1 MIHLDVD
8 RQFSDQVSED
18 LLRRA
23 GRAALQVCRADPSS
37 SLTIVVTDDHRMK
50 ELNSRFRQVD
60 QTTDVLAFPADFI
73 DPDTDAPYLGDVV
86 ISYPQAASQAEV
98 GGHQVEDEL
107 QLLTVHG
114 VLHLLGYDHL
124 DPEEKAAMWGL
135 QDQVLNALNLDL
147 SMEEDSI

>member
-1 MIHLDVD
+1 VIHLDVD
-8 RQFSDQVSED
+8 RQFLDQESED

-23 GRAALQVCRADPSS
+23 ARAALQGCRADPSS
-37 SLTIVVTDDHRMK
+37 TLTIVVTDDHNMK

-60 QTTDVLAFPADFI
+60 HTTDVLAFPADFH

-86 ISYPQAASQAEV
+86 ISYPQAASQAEI
-98 GGHQVEDEL
+98 GGHEVENEL

-124 DPEEKAAMWGL
+124 DSEEKAAMWGL
-135 QDQVLNALNLDL
+135 QYQVLNALNLDL
-147 SMEEDSI
+147 SVEED

>member
-1 MIHLDVD
+1 
-8 RQFSDQVSED
+8 
-18 LLRRA
+18 
-23 GRAALQVCRADPSS
+23 
-37 SLTIVVTDDHRMK
+37 MK
-50 ELNSRFRQVD
+50 ELNSRFLQVD
-60 QTTDVLAFPADFI
+60 QTTDVLAFPADFH
-73 DPDTDAPYLGDVV
+73 DPDTDGPYLGDVV
-86 ISYPQAASQAEV
+86 ISYPQAESQAEA

-147 SMEEDSI
+147 SVEEDSI

>member
-50 ELNSRFRQVD
+50 ELNRRFRQVD
-60 QTTDVLAFPADFI
+60 QTTDVLAFPADFH
-73 DPDTDAPYLGDVV
+73 DPDTDALYLGDVV
-86 ISYPQAASQAEV
+86 ISYPRAASQAEV

-107 QLLTVHG
+107 QLLAVHG

-147 SMEEDSI
+147 SVEEDSI